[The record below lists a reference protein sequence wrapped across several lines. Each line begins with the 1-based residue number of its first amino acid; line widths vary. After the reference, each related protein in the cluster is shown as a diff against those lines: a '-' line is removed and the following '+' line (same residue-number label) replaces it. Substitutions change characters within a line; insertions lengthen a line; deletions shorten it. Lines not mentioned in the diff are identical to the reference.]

1 MITERPRTRSRATL
15 GLLAAVLLLAS
26 CGDDAGDTATEP
38 TSSSSTSTTTTVAE
52 ACAAA
57 ITEPLD
63 STSFQHVIG
72 DAELTYQ
79 SDPPTSGPHKA
90 GPVVGGV
97 LDEPL
102 PRPRQVGQL
111 EAGGILLQHRDL
123 SADELAALSTLA
135 AEDVAVVPN
144 ADLPSRVVA
153 TSWLHKQVCDG
164 VDVAALQQFV
174 TDHRGQG
181 PGH

>member
-1 MITERPRTRSRATL
+1 VTRARATL

-26 CGDDAGDTATEP
+26 CGDDAADTATEP
-38 TSSSSTSTTTTVAE
+38 TSSSSTSTSTTVA
-52 ACAAA
+52 APICAAA
-57 ITEPLD
+57 VTEPLD

-72 DAELTYQ
+72 DAELIYQ

-90 GPVVGGV
+90 GPVLGGV

-102 PRPRQVGQL
+102 TRPRQVGQL

-123 SADELAALSTLA
+123 SPDELAALTSLA
-135 AEDVAVVPN
+135 ADDVAVVPN